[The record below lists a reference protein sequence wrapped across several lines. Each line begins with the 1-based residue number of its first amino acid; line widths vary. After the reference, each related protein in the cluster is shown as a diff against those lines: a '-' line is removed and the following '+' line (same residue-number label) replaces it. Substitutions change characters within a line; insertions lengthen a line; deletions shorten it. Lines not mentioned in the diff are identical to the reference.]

1 MVSQYLDQKGISYES
16 INPFDQPEIA
26 LKYRIRSVPTVIL
39 LEKEEE
45 IKRVIGFKPEE
56 FKTGNVERFVH
67 KIKALTGW
75 EVLRITENIE
85 IKKAGHLVTYTTR
98 IGEVPDSTQAFL
110 QRYADYVT
118 TVSSSGNRNWGK
130 NFAK

>member
-56 FKTGNVERFVH
+56 LSL
-67 KIKALTGW
+67 LTA
-75 EVLRITENIE
+75 I
-85 IKKAGHLVTYTTR
+85 
-98 IGEVPDSTQAFL
+98 
-110 QRYADYVT
+110 
-118 TVSSSGNRNWGK
+118 
-130 NFAK
+130 